1 MDAEQTI
8 AEIQSLERIFA
19 VPDKRPLTPSDVS
32 AANRKHDQMLASSPW
47 FRLWKDFGICCRPTP
62 PVLQLGEQ

>member
-47 FRLWKDFGICCRPTP
+47 FRLWKDFGICCRPNP
-62 PVLQLGEQ
+62 PVLQLGE